1 MWPVSDRHSPKSV
14 SYCLRQWVWIV
25 LLSRAFGGRRMKT
38 LPAVAALLIGHA
50 VVGADTHEASAQGH
64 TRTGNEMLPVCR
76 AFLESPGLFEHAT
89 AEQALRAGFC
99 GGYIAGILSESTEAC
114 VPPVSTREAVR
125 TVVEYLE
132 THSEQLNNDFDDLV
146 ESALRAT
153 WPCPSTQEP

>member
-1 MWPVSDRHSPKSV
+1 MGVDCATVPSLWGKTHEDFAG
-14 SYCLRQWVWIV
+14 
-25 LLSRAFGGRRMKT
+25 SRGPTHRTCSRRS
-38 LPAVAALLIGHA
+38 
-50 VVGADTHEASAQGH
+50 DTHEASAQGH

-76 AFLESPGLFEHAT
+76 AFLEGPGLFEHAT

-114 VPPVSTREAVR
+114 VPPVSTRDAVR

-146 ESALRAT
+146 ESGPART
-153 WPCPSTQEP
+153 